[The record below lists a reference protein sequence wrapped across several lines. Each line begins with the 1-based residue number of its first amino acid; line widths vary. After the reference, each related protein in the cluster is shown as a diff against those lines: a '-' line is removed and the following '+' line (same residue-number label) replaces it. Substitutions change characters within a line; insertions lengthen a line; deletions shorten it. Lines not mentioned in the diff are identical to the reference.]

1 MSQKKSYIFLHNNDY
16 ETSYIDIYVDLLPI
30 NLNLLSV
37 LQHYAYH
44 QISDFE
50 IYAPLTIICMI
61 AKYIVISNTIGVV
74 SDNILCICI
83 QDPLLTLTKFTSS
96 FLPII
101 AILMRVA

>member
-1 MSQKKSYIFLHNNDY
+1 MINY
-16 ETSYIDIYVDLLPI
+16 ETSYIDIYIDLLSI
-30 NLNLLSV
+30 NLNLLSA

-44 QISDFE
+44 QIIDFE

-74 SDNILCICI
+74 PDNILCICI
-83 QDPLLTLTKFTSS
+83 QESLLILTKFTSS

-101 AILMRVA
+101 VTLLRVA